1 MKLLKLSIWK
11 CRRGVR
17 AWQTEAIPAAL
28 DMAFWMCRVE
38 VCDFRERQYHMQRI
52 SNEPKAAKKKARN

>member
-11 CRRGVR
+11 CRGGVR

-28 DMAFWMCRVE
+28 DMAFGCADLKYVILGEGDITCKVQVTSRK
-38 VCDFRERQYHMQRI
+38 R
-52 SNEPKAAKKKARN
+52 KKKARN